1 MFVSSQK
8 PLFSRAPS
16 QPQAGYGAAAD
27 LNRDQRGNTA
37 TTSSLIRDQMRANLA
52 AGPQPILPGRSDLA
66 QLGYGLAGGRLRAR
80 GGEMGTNAIGDPA
93 ALTALASRNASTWGP
108 ATGSTTAQ
116 LTMWPP
122 MRDPLTNDRSAMAGM
137 HGGAMPKKQSICMR
151 GGCLT
156 CGGKSKRR

>member
-1 MFVSSQK
+1 MFESSQK

-16 QPQAGYGAAAD
+16 QPQAGYGVAAD
-27 LNRDQRGNTA
+27 LNRDQRGNTSI
-37 TTSSLIRDQMRANLA
+37 TSGLIRDQLRANLA

-80 GGEMGTNAIGDPA
+80 GGELGVNAIGDPA
-93 ALTALASRNASTWGP
+93 ALAALAARKESTWGP
-108 ATGSTTAQ
+108 ATGQTQAQ
-116 LTMWPP
+116 LTFWPP